1 MIVVL
6 GMINHPMIDGE
17 TPVSGKNGIH
27 FRNLTTV
34 ISLAILVGSEIFG
47 VALAAAWAI
56 AGWWN
61 LGIVV
66 ERGLMGLFSLVGLY
80 GLVVFLRKAV
90 SVEPITR

>member
-1 MIVVL
+1 MILVL
-6 GMINHPMIDGE
+6 EIFYDKTIDGE
-17 TPVSGKNGIH
+17 TLVSGKNGINI
-27 FRNLTTV
+27 RNLTTV

-61 LGIVV
+61 LGIMV
-66 ERGLMGLFSLVGLY
+66 ERGLMGLFSLIGIY

-90 SVEPITR
+90 SVEPLTR

>member
-1 MIVVL
+1 MILVL
-6 GMINHPMIDGE
+6 GIFYDKTIDGE
-17 TPVSGKNGIH
+17 TLVSGKNGINI
-27 FRNLTTV
+27 RNLTTV

-61 LGIVV
+61 LGIMV
-66 ERGLMGLFSLVGLY
+66 ERGLMGLFSLIGIY

-90 SVEPITR
+90 SVEPLMR

>member
-1 MIVVL
+1 MILVL
-6 GMINHPMIDGE
+6 EIFYDKTIDGE
-17 TPVSGKNGIH
+17 TLVSGKNGINI
-27 FRNLTTV
+27 RNLTTV

-61 LGIVV
+61 LGIMV
-66 ERGLMGLFSLVGLY
+66 ERGLMGLFSLIGIY

-90 SVEPITR
+90 SVEPLMR